1 VYEKVCLDKLS
12 NLPPMLIANFLIH
25 LVINS
30 FIMKLKD
37 IKYLTKLMIAYPT
50 ALLLGII
57 GYKKGFDKMII
68 WLNKGS

>member
-1 VYEKVCLDKLS
+1 
-12 NLPPMLIANFLIH
+12 
-25 LVINS
+25 
-30 FIMKLKD
+30 MKLKD